1 LTRGGMLAG
10 LETVDD
16 GVIRIGE
23 RDVTGADPRD
33 RDIAMVFQNYALF
46 PHMTVAQNMGF
57 ALKVAKIPK
66 AAIRE
71 RVPNL
76 DAKLRGQT
84 RTSALAV
91 VSFDDS

>member
-1 LTRGGMLAG
+1 
-10 LETVDD
+10 
-16 GVIRIGE
+16 
-23 RDVTGADPRD
+23 
-33 RDIAMVFQNYALF
+33 MVFQNYALF

-76 DAKLRGQT
+76 DAKLRVQT

-91 VSFDDS
+91 VPFDDS